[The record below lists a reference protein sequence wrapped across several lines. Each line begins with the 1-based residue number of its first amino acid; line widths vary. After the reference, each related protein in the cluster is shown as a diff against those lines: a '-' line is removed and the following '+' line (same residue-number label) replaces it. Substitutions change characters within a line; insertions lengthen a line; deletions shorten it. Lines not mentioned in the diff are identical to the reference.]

1 MNCQLVNNTKVCSA
15 SRQQFDNRNQRIF
28 AVELATRARGVRER
42 RTALRSRLAKGVA
55 LAVDDKAMGETRPF
69 STCLVG
75 GCLVPLA
82 FNAAALASLNGGGTL
97 KVKGVA
103 LDSGREIE
111 FAVPLAGFAS
121 AMERTAELLKD

>member
-1 MNCQLVNNTKVCSA
+1 MPS
-15 SRQQFDNRNQRIF
+15 SSP
-28 AVELATRARGVRER
+28 RAREASGNV
-42 RTALRSRLAKGVA
+42 ALPFGLALQKGVA

-82 FNAAALASLNGGGTL
+82 FSAAALASLNGGGTL